1 LRAVNVPGD
10 VLVLRCFYHYWRIPM
25 KITSLI
31 IAAGLLAAAGT
42 AHAAPAMMS
51 AEWTAQACDAWN
63 KDNALTDGLADQW
76 IKNDKDRGYKI
87 IHLYR
92 TDCGE
97 ATKTELK
104 IMDKD
109 GKAMCVYGGAVPYKT
124 PRWITAV
131 DYTMHATTERWNEMG
146 AGEYGPMKAMMFG
159 RLKFTGP
166 KMEAMGVMGP
176 FEAFLQL
183 PGKIPGDKACP
194 AK

>member
-1 LRAVNVPGD
+1 MKYTSIARAA
-10 VLVLRCFYHYWRIPM
+10 LTLFA
-25 KITSLI
+25 TS
-31 IAAGLLAAAGT
+31 

-63 KDNALTDGLADQW
+63 KDANLTGGLSDKW
-76 IKNDKDRGYKI
+76 IKNDKSRGYKI

-92 TDCGE
+92 TECGE
-97 ATKTELK
+97 STQSEMK
-104 IMDKD
+104 IALKD
-109 GKAMCVYGGAVPYKT
+109 GKAQCVYGGAVQNAKMEYES
-124 PRWITAV
+124 
-131 DYTMHATTERWNEMG
+131 DYTMHATSERWGEMG

-166 KMEAMGVMGP
+166 KVEAMTVMGP
-176 FEAFLQL
+176 FEAFLRL

>member
-1 LRAVNVPGD
+1 
-10 VLVLRCFYHYWRIPM
+10 M
-25 KITSLI
+25 KYTT
-31 IAAGLLAAAGT
+31 IALAALAAFAGT
-42 AHAAPAMMS
+42 AHAAAPMMS

-63 KDNALTDGLADQW
+63 KDATLTGGLAEKW

-97 ATKTELK
+97 ATMTELK
-104 IMDKD
+104 IVPKD
-109 GKAMCVYGGAVPYKT
+109 GKAMCVYGGAVQNPKMDY
-124 PRWITAV
+124 AV
-131 DYTMHATTERWNEMG
+131 DYTMHATSERWEEMG

-166 KMEAMGVMGP
+166 KVEAMSVMGP
-176 FEAFLQL
+176 FEAFLRL
-183 PGKIPGDKACP
+183 PGKIAGDKACP

>member
-1 LRAVNVPGD
+1 
-10 VLVLRCFYHYWRIPM
+10 M
-25 KITSLI
+25 KHTL
-31 IAAGLLAAAGT
+31 IAAATLAAFAGA
-42 AHAAPAMMS
+42 AHAAPAVMS

-63 KDNALTDGLADQW
+63 KDTALTTGLGDKW

-97 ATKTELK
+97 ATKTEMK
-104 IMDKD
+104 IVAKD
-109 GKAMCVYGGAVPYKT
+109 GKAMCVYGGAVQNAQMDH
-124 PRWITAV
+124 AV
-131 DYTMHATTERWNEMG
+131 DYTMHATSERWAEMG

-166 KMEAMGVMGP
+166 KMEAMSVMGP
-176 FEAFLQL
+176 FEAFLRL